1 MANQVTVIDYTKMG
15 NSIYV
20 NLEVFDAVQNKM
32 FAEEVRFLGDLLYG
46 DILHARRSPLTDDCR
61 LETIEYLRNY
71 FSQ

>member
-46 DILHARRSPLTDDCR
+46 DILHARRSPLTDNCR